1 MSENVFLLLSKSA
14 FRSVVRA
21 AGKGHTAPV
30 VVQLHSP
37 PTLTNTANVESS

>member
-1 MSENVFLLLSKSA
+1 MSESVFLLLNKSD
-14 FRSVVRA
+14 FRRFVRA

-37 PTLTNTANVESS
+37 ATIINPANVESS